1 MVAIAQNESTGTME
15 FQLIDG
21 RTAFIYPQSG
31 YVRIK
36 SRAGYL
42 WQANKRGEYLND
54 NGESITSEVLS
65 KSQRL
70 PKLLNFLANFERKN
84 CSK

>member
-1 MVAIAQNESTGTME
+1 MKAIAHKESTGKIE
-15 FQLIDG
+15 FLLKDG
-21 RTAFIYPQSG
+21 RTAFIYPQTG

-36 SRAGYL
+36 SPAGYL
-42 WQANKRGEYLND
+42 WQANKRGEYVND
-54 NGESITSEVLS
+54 NGDSITSEVLS
-65 KSQRL
+65 KTQRL

>member
-1 MVAIAQNESTGTME
+1 MRAISHNEATGKME
-15 FQLIDG
+15 FLLKDN
-21 RTAFIYPQSG
+21 RTAFIYPQTG

-36 SRAGYL
+36 SSGGYL
-42 WQANKRGEYLND
+42 WQENKRGEYLND
-54 NGESITSEVLS
+54 DGKSITSEVLS

>member
-1 MVAIAQNESTGTME
+1 MKAIAQNVKTGTIE
-15 FQLIDG
+15 FQLKDG
-21 RTAFIYPQSG
+21 RTAFVYPRTG

-36 SRAGYL
+36 SPAGYL

-70 PKLLNFLANFERKN
+70 PKLLNFLSNFERKN
-84 CSK
+84 CVV